1 MAGTF
6 FGVCDSAGTVGRA
19 RMSPVAHR
27 QEPLF
32 LQRWEASSCTRVQ
45 CSIGD
50 RRHLFARLV
59 PSACMVK
66 DSPRELASRDADSG
80 MYCSGDLRHGRSLLK
95 RSLLFCKGARKSRHR
110 DEIIASF
117 GSSPIHSADFKIA
130 LLRGTQSRSCF
141 SNWPVTTIDLPISRF
156 SGTSSGAE
164 SQNGLAIDFP
174 SEPES

>member
-1 MAGTF
+1 
-6 FGVCDSAGTVGRA
+6 
-19 RMSPVAHR
+19 
-27 QEPLF
+27 
-32 LQRWEASSCTRVQ
+32 
-45 CSIGD
+45 
-50 RRHLFARLV
+50 
-59 PSACMVK
+59 MVK
-66 DSPRELASRDADSG
+66 LFEDSPRELASRDSDADFG